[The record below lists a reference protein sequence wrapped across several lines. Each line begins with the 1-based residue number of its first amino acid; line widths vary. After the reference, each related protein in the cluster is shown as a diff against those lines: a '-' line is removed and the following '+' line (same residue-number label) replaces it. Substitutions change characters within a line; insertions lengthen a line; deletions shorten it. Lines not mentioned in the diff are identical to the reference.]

1 MCSYLV
7 YFLSKSLICV
17 HVSSPSLVPQVH
29 FALLKQTEEELKE
42 ARQDAVRSSAE
53 ASMQHGELQRLQ
65 EELLKR
71 EEESSAALREQLSL
85 RSHMNQLMGQLEVL
99 HIQHQ
104 ATGSH

>member
-1 MCSYLV
+1 M

-29 FALLKQTEEELKE
+29 FALLKQSEEELKE
-42 ARQDAVRSSAE
+42 ARQDAVRSAE
-53 ASMQHGELQRLQ
+53 AGMQRREVQRLQ

-85 RSHMNQLMGQLEVL
+85 RSHVNQLMGQLEEL
-99 HIQHQ
+99 RIQHQ
-104 ATGSH
+104 AAGSH